1 MKVLVHFKCHQKKV
15 VTLQFKNSQKKKKK
29 LSLDSKNMKEKMNTE
44 LYEEKKNSLDSSA
57 SC

>member
-15 VTLQFKNSQKKKKK
+15 VTLLFKNSQKKKK